1 MPDYPKPP
9 YPGQRQPMPGSTA
22 KMDPRPDHGET
33 SYKGSGRLQGKRAII
48 TGGDSGIGRAVAIAY
63 AREGAD
69 VLIAYLDETEDAKE
83 VAALVEKEGRKAL
96 LVEGDLSSADHCR
109 AVVDR
114 AARELGGVDILV
126 NNAGIGAGIGAPESV
141 PLDEWKRTVDV
152 NLTGVFACAQAA
164 ARAMIKAGK
173 GGAII
178 NLASILGFAASEPV
192 PASAYAATK
201 GAVVNLTR
209 DLAVHW
215 APHNIRVNALG
226 PAYFPS
232 DMTGGIFEDKDLL
245 AEIERRTPMGRV
257 GRPHELDGPVV
268 FLASDASSYITG
280 QTLYVDGG
288 WTAW

>member
-1 MPDYPKPP
+1 MSALFDLTGKVAVVT
-9 YPGQRQPMPGSTA
+9 GAGAGLGANFSRALAEAGAAVVCADINTEHAERTA
-22 KMDPRPDHGET
+22 SKLTRDGFKAVAVHADVTNEADIEQMI
-33 SYKGSGRLQGKRAII
+33 Q
-48 TGGDSGIGRAVAIAY
+48 RAV
-63 AREGAD
+63 
-69 VLIAYLDETEDAKE
+69 DEF
-83 VAALVEKEGRKAL
+83 G
-96 LVEGDLSSADHCR
+96 S
-109 AVVDR
+109 
-114 AARELGGVDILV
+114 VDILV
-126 NNAGIGAGIGAPESV
+126 NNAGIAAGIAAPESV

-164 ARAMIKAGK
+164 ARTMIKAGK
-173 GGAII
+173 GGSII

-192 PASAYAATK
+192 AASAYAATK

-215 APHNIRVNALG
+215 AQHDIRVNALG

-232 DMTGGIFEDKDLL
+232 DMTGGILEDKSLL

-257 GRPHELDGPVV
+257 GRPNELDGPIV